1 MNEFLVELMLANTDF
16 SEEEIYEMDLWEI
29 YEHLAFN

>member
-16 SEEEIYEMDLWEI
+16 SEQEIYEMDLWEI
-29 YEHLAFN
+29 HEHLGY